1 LDISQLRRGDFMT
14 TKFIVLVAD
23 RGDPKHGEI
32 VVVDTTAEA
41 ERLVET
47 LLDAGF
53 DRERVRVFSGTEM
66 EAQVSQR
73 PKVEL
78 VERGLDEPAPADDS
92 PAEEEVQPAEA
103 MSGVGAHAA
112 EFENENS
119 PSRPFSTPPEQSVEM
134 MPELLH

>member
-1 LDISQLRRGDFMT
+1 MT

-23 RGDPKHGEI
+23 RDDPKHGEI
-32 VVVDTTAEA
+32 VVVDTTTEA

-47 LLDAGF
+47 LLEAGI
-53 DRERVRVFSGTEM
+53 DGERVRVFTGTEM

-78 VERGLDEPAPADDS
+78 AEMGLDEPASADDS

-103 MSGVGAHAA
+103 LSVAPGV
-112 EFENENS
+112 EEENQDGSS
-119 PSRPFSTPPEQSVEM
+119 PSLHSPPEQPVEM

>member
-1 LDISQLRRGDFMT
+1 MT

-23 RGDPKHGEI
+23 RDDPKHGEI

-47 LLDAGF
+47 LLEAGF
-53 DRERVRVFSGTEM
+53 ERERVRVFTGTEM
-66 EAQVSQR
+66 EAHVSQR

-78 VERGLDEPAPADDS
+78 VERGLDEAAPADDS

-103 MSGVGAHAA
+103 LSGAHAA
-112 EFENENS
+112 EVEEENS
-119 PSRPFSTPPEQSVEM
+119 PSRPLSRPPEQPVEM

>member
-1 LDISQLRRGDFMT
+1 MT
-14 TKFIVLVAD
+14 AKVIVLVAD
-23 RGDPKHGEI
+23 RDDPKHGEI
-32 VVVDTTAEA
+32 VVVDTTTEA

-53 DRERVRVFSGTEM
+53 DRERVRVFTGTEM

-78 VERGLDEPAPADDS
+78 VEMGLDEPAPTDGS

-103 MSGVGAHAA
+103 LSEAHAA
-112 EFENENS
+112 EAENENNSS
-119 PSRPFSTPPEQSVEM
+119 PLFRTPPEQSVEL

>member
-1 LDISQLRRGDFMT
+1 MT
-14 TKFIVLVAD
+14 TRFIVLVAD

-78 VERGLDEPAPADDS
+78 VEMGLDEPAPADDS

-103 MSGVGAHAA
+103 LSGAPGV
-112 EFENENS
+112 EQENQYGSSFPLRSS
-119 PSRPFSTPPEQSVEM
+119 PVQPVEM

>member
-1 LDISQLRRGDFMT
+1 MT

-53 DRERVRVFSGTEM
+53 DRERVRVFSGAEM

-78 VERGLDEPAPADDS
+78 VERGLDEPAPDDDS

-103 MSGVGAHAA
+103 LSEAHTA
-112 EFENENS
+112 ELENENS
-119 PSRPFSTPPEQSVEM
+119 SSPLFRSPPEQPVEM

>member
-1 LDISQLRRGDFMT
+1 MT

-23 RGDPKHGEI
+23 RDDPKHGEI

-78 VERGLDEPAPADDS
+78 VERGLDEPTPADDS
-92 PAEEEVQPAEA
+92 PAEEGAKPAEA
-103 MSGVGAHAA
+103 LSGVHVT
-112 EFENENS
+112 EVEIESN
-119 PSRPFSTPPEQSVEM
+119 PSRPFSAPPEQSVEM

>member
-1 LDISQLRRGDFMT
+1 MT

-23 RGDPKHGEI
+23 RDDPKHGEI

-47 LLDAGF
+47 LLEAGF
-53 DRERVRVFSGTEM
+53 DRERVRVFTGTEM

-78 VERGLDEPAPADDS
+78 VERGLDEPEPADGS
-92 PAEEEVQPAEA
+92 PAEEETQPAEA
-103 MSGVGAHAA
+103 LSEAHAA
-112 EFENENS
+112 EVENENS
-119 PSRPFSTPPEQSVEM
+119 SSPLFRSPPEQSVEM

>member
-1 LDISQLRRGDFMT
+1 MT
-14 TKFIVLVAD
+14 AKVIVLVAD

-53 DRERVRVFSGTEM
+53 DQERVRVFTGTEM

-78 VERGLDEPAPADDS
+78 VEKGLDEPAPAAAEGS
-92 PAEEEVQPAEA
+92 PADEEVQAAEA
-103 MSGVGAHAA
+103 LSEAHAA
-112 EFENENS
+112 EVENGHS
-119 PSRPFSTPPEQSVEM
+119 SASLFRAPPEKSVEL

>member
-1 LDISQLRRGDFMT
+1 MT

-23 RGDPKHGEI
+23 RDDPKHGEI

-47 LLDAGF
+47 LLEAGF
-53 DRERVRVFSGTEM
+53 DRERVRVFTGTEM

-92 PAEEEVQPAEA
+92 PAEGEVQPNEA
-103 MSGVGAHAA
+103 LSGAHAA
-112 EFENENS
+112 EVEEENS
-119 PSRPFSTPPEQSVEM
+119 PSRPLSRSPEQPVEM

>member
-1 LDISQLRRGDFMT
+1 MT

-23 RGDPKHGEI
+23 RDDPKHGEI

-47 LLDAGF
+47 LLEAGF
-53 DRERVRVFSGTEM
+53 ERERVRVFTGSEM

-92 PAEEEVQPAEA
+92 PAEGEVQPNEA
-103 MSGVGAHAA
+103 LSGAHAA
-112 EFENENS
+112 EVEEENS
-119 PSRPFSTPPEQSVEM
+119 PSRPLSRPPEQPVEM

>member
-1 LDISQLRRGDFMT
+1 MT
-14 TKFIVLVAD
+14 TQFIVLVAD
-23 RGDPKHGEI
+23 RDDPKHGEI

-53 DRERVRVFSGTEM
+53 DRERVRVFTGTEM

-103 MSGVGAHAA
+103 LSGAHAA
-112 EFENENS
+112 EGEKENS
-119 PSRPFSTPPEQSVEM
+119 PSHPLSSPPEQPVEM

>member
-1 LDISQLRRGDFMT
+1 MT

-23 RGDPKHGEI
+23 GDDPKHGEI
-32 VVVDTTAEA
+32 VVVDTTTEA

-78 VERGLDEPAPADDS
+78 VEMGLDEPAPADDS
-92 PAEEEVQPAEA
+92 PAEAL
-103 MSGVGAHAA
+103 SGAPGV
-112 EFENENS
+112 EQENQNGSSLPFGSS
-119 PSRPFSTPPEQSVEM
+119 PVQSVEM

>member
-1 LDISQLRRGDFMT
+1 MT

-23 RGDPKHGEI
+23 RDDPKHGEI

-53 DRERVRVFSGTEM
+53 DRERVRVFTGTEM

-78 VERGLDEPAPADDS
+78 AEMGLDEPASADDS

-103 MSGVGAHAA
+103 LSVAPGV
-112 EFENENS
+112 EEENQDGSS
-119 PSRPFSTPPEQSVEM
+119 PSLHSPPEQPVEM

>member
-1 LDISQLRRGDFMT
+1 MT
-14 TKFIVLVAD
+14 TRFRVLVAD
-23 RGDPKHGEI
+23 RDDPKHGEI

-47 LLDAGF
+47 LLEAGF
-53 DRERVRVFSGTEM
+53 DRDLVRVFTGTEM

-78 VERGLDEPAPADDS
+78 VERGLDEPAPADGS
-92 PAEEEVQPAEA
+92 PAEEEAQPAEEEAQPAEA
-103 MSGVGAHAA
+103 LSGAPAA
-112 EFENENS
+112 EVEKENN
-119 PSRPFSTPPEQSVEM
+119 PSRPFSSPPEQPVEM

>member
-1 LDISQLRRGDFMT
+1 MT

-23 RGDPKHGEI
+23 RDDPKHGEI

-53 DRERVRVFSGTEM
+53 DRERVRVFTGTEM

-78 VERGLDEPAPADDS
+78 VERGLDEAALADDS

-103 MSGVGAHAA
+103 LSGAPGV
-112 EFENENS
+112 EQENQNGS
-119 PSRPFSTPPEQSVEM
+119 SRPFSSPPEQPVEM

>member
-1 LDISQLRRGDFMT
+1 MT

-23 RGDPKHGEI
+23 REDPKHGEI

-47 LLDAGF
+47 LLEAGF
-53 DRERVRVFSGTEM
+53 DRERVRVFTGTEM

-92 PAEEEVQPAEA
+92 PAEGDVQPAEA
-103 MSGVGAHAA
+103 LSEAHAA
-112 EFENENS
+112 EVEKES
-119 PSRPFSTPPEQSVEM
+119 SASRPLSTSPEQPVEM

>member
-1 LDISQLRRGDFMT
+1 MT
-14 TKFIVLVAD
+14 AKVIVLVAD
-23 RGDPKHGEI
+23 RDDSKHGEI

-47 LLDAGF
+47 LLEAGF
-53 DRERVRVFSGTEM
+53 DQQRVRVFTGTEM

-92 PAEEEVQPAEA
+92 PADDSPAEEAVQPAEA
-103 MSGVGAHAA
+103 LSGAHPADL
-112 EFENENS
+112 ENQNS
-119 PSRPFSTPPEQSVEM
+119 SSLSFRSPPEQSVEM
-134 MPELLH
+134 MPELHH

>member
-1 LDISQLRRGDFMT
+1 MT

-23 RGDPKHGEI
+23 RDDPKHGEI

-47 LLDAGF
+47 LLEAGF
-53 DRERVRVFSGTEM
+53 ERERVRVFTGTEM

-78 VERGLDEPAPADDS
+78 VERGLDEPAPVDDS
-92 PAEEEVQPAEA
+92 PAEGDVQPNEA
-103 MSGVGAHAA
+103 LSGAHAA
-112 EFENENS
+112 EVEEENS
-119 PSRPFSTPPEQSVEM
+119 PSRPLSRPPEQPVEM

>member
-1 LDISQLRRGDFMT
+1 LRRGDFMA

-23 RGDPKHGEI
+23 RDDPKHGEI

-53 DRERVRVFSGTEM
+53 DRERVRVFTGTEM

-78 VERGLDEPAPADDS
+78 VEGGLDEPAPADDS

-103 MSGVGAHAA
+103 LSGDHAA
-112 EFENENS
+112 ELENENS
-119 PSRPFSTPPEQSVEM
+119 PSRPLSSPPEQPVEM

>member
-1 LDISQLRRGDFMT
+1 M
-14 TKFIVLVAD
+14 
-23 RGDPKHGEI
+23 
-32 VVVDTTAEA
+32 VVDTTAEA

-53 DRERVRVFSGTEM
+53 DRERVRVFTGTEM

-78 VERGLDEPAPADDS
+78 VEMGLDEPAPADDP
-92 PAEEEVQPAEA
+92 PAKEEVQPAEA
-103 MSGVGAHAA
+103 LSGGPGV
-112 EFENENS
+112 EQENQYGS
-119 PSRPFSTPPEQSVEM
+119 SRPFRSLPVQPVEM

>member
-1 LDISQLRRGDFMT
+1 MT
-14 TKFIVLVAD
+14 AKVIVLVAD
-23 RGDPKHGEI
+23 RDDPKHGEI

-53 DRERVRVFSGTEM
+53 DQERVRVFTGTEM

-78 VERGLDEPAPADDS
+78 VERGLAEPAPAGDPS
-92 PAEEEVQPAEA
+92 AEEEVQPAEA
-103 MSGVGAHAA
+103 LSEPHAA
-112 EFENENS
+112 ELENGNNS
-119 PSRPFSTPPEQSVEM
+119 SPLFRSPPEQSVEM

>member
-1 LDISQLRRGDFMT
+1 MT

-23 RGDPKHGEI
+23 RDDPKHGEI
-32 VVVDTTAEA
+32 VVVDTTADA

-53 DRERVRVFSGTEM
+53 DRERVRVFTGTEM

-92 PAEEEVQPAEA
+92 PAEGEVQPNEA
-103 MSGVGAHAA
+103 LSGAHAA
-112 EFENENS
+112 EVEEENS
-119 PSRPFSTPPEQSVEM
+119 PSRPLSRPPEQPVEM

>member
-1 LDISQLRRGDFMT
+1 MT
-14 TKFIVLVAD
+14 AKVIVLVAD
-23 RGDPKHGEI
+23 RDDPKHGEI

-47 LLDAGF
+47 LLEAGF
-53 DRERVRVFSGTEM
+53 DRERVRVFTGTEM

-78 VERGLDEPAPADDS
+78 VEMGLDEPAPADDS

-103 MSGVGAHAA
+103 LSEAHAA
-112 EFENENS
+112 ELETEHSSS
-119 PSRPFSTPPEQSVEM
+119 PLFRSPPVKSVEM

>member
-1 LDISQLRRGDFMT
+1 MT
-14 TKFIVLVAD
+14 TKIIVLVAD
-23 RGDPKHGEI
+23 RDDEKHGEI

-47 LLDAGF
+47 LLEAGF
-53 DRERVRVFSGTEM
+53 DQERVRVFTGAEM

-78 VERGLDEPAPADDS
+78 VERGLDEPSPADDS

-103 MSGVGAHAA
+103 LSGAHAA
-112 EFENENS
+112 EVEKENGSS
-119 PSRPFSTPPEQSVEM
+119 PSLHSPPEQPVEM

>member
-1 LDISQLRRGDFMT
+1 MT

-23 RGDPKHGEI
+23 RDDPKHGEI

-53 DRERVRVFSGTEM
+53 DRERVRVFTGTEM
-66 EAQVSQR
+66 VAQVSQR

-78 VERGLDEPAPADDS
+78 VEWGLDEPAPADGS

-103 MSGVGAHAA
+103 LSEPHAA
-112 EFENENS
+112 GLENENS
-119 PSRPFSTPPEQSVEM
+119 SAPLFRSPPEKAVEM

>member
-1 LDISQLRRGDFMT
+1 MT
-14 TKFIVLVAD
+14 AKVIVLVAD
-23 RGDPKHGEI
+23 RDDPKHGEI
-32 VVVDTTAEA
+32 VVVDTTTEA

-66 EAQVSQR
+66 VAQVSQR

-78 VERGLDEPAPADDS
+78 VEWGLDEPVPAAAAEDS
-92 PAEEEVQPAEA
+92 PVEEEVQPAEA
-103 MSGVGAHAA
+103 LSEDHAP
-112 EFENENS
+112 EVENGNS
-119 PSRPFSTPPEQSVEM
+119 SAPLFRTPPEKSVEL

>member
-1 LDISQLRRGDFMT
+1 MVA
-14 TKFIVLVAD
+14 KVIVLVAD
-23 RGDPKHGEI
+23 RDDPKHGEI

-73 PKVEL
+73 SKVEL
-78 VERGLDEPAPADDS
+78 VEGGLDAPAPAAEGS

-103 MSGVGAHAA
+103 LSEAHVA
-112 EFENENS
+112 EVEKENS
-119 PSRPFSTPPEQSVEM
+119 SAPLFRTPPEKSVEL

>member
-1 LDISQLRRGDFMT
+1 MT
-14 TKFIVLVAD
+14 TRFIVLVAD

-73 PKVEL
+73 PKMEL
-78 VERGLDEPAPADDS
+78 VEMGLDEPAPADDS
-92 PAEEEVQPAEA
+92 PAEEEAKPAEA
-103 MSGVGAHAA
+103 LSGAPGVEQESQNGSS
-112 EFENENS
+112 FPLRSS
-119 PSRPFSTPPEQSVEM
+119 PLQPVEM